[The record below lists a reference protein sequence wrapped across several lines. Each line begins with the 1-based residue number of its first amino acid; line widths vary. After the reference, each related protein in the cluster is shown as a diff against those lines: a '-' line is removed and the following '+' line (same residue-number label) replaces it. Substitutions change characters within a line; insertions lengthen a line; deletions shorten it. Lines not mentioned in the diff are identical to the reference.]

1 MTKSLDKKLRALLA
15 ADLDPAPLAISAL
28 VERVRGALPPPEVD
42 VLVAEPAAHAG
53 ARTDRASR
61 ADDGVRGLVQL
72 LGALLG
78 WVLVEQEGPAFYRGI
93 ERMRLAAKRA
103 RKRPDGRSWH
113 DLDAILAAEREG
125 LGHDAQVRWL
135 AKSTRAFRLFLTLA
149 AIAESTQAERTQER
163 SFERVLASA
172 SPDEVD
178 RAWRETRVRLVATA
192 HPTKIL
198 RQRML
203 AHQRDVHLLVAELAA
218 ARDRFQQIE
227 LVERLLAKIE
237 TLWATQ
243 FARWKK
249 PRVIDEVDHVLAFFD
264 ATILRAARGFFDRAA
279 LARSLVDRSEHPS
292 CEPPPLEFGSW
303 VGGDMDGNPFVDAGV
318 FAEALERQR
327 KHVLAF
333 YRREIERAAPKLSL
347 STRRAAPTAAMLA
360 RLDELIRERAS
371 LGIDVAFDQTRRD
384 QEPYRLFLA
393 LVAQRLERT
402 ERATANAVA
411 IYGAAEE
418 LVSDLELVSAA
429 LDKARYTRVAEQE
442 PRSIA
447 RLVRGFGFHLA
458 SLDLREDSE
467 HIVEAGETVL
477 RASGT
482 EPETDRD
489 ALLVQLGR
497 EILAPT
503 SVAPWRLEL
512 GDDEL
517 ERAGLD
523 ETKAFFVRRLF
534 GVLRVARD
542 AHARI
547 GPGCA
552 RHLVLTM
559 ASSVEQVLHALLLLK
574 TEGLFV
580 RRWDGGF
587 DSAMD
592 LVPLFE
598 TIADLERAP
607 AVLDELFAQPAYRAQ
622 LEARGLSQLV
632 MLGYSDSNKDG
643 GYLTSNWHAHRAQRE
658 LSAVA
663 ERHGVRLRF
672 FHGRGGSIGRG
683 GGPAHR
689 AVMALPTGTTRYGK
703 DLTEQGEVLA
713 RHYTVESSAKQH
725 LSDVLGAMF
734 DKRLSPTP
742 APEPAWLA
750 SAAELSRRAQRSY
763 ASLVHDDPD
772 FIAYFEHCTPREVE
786 LVKLGSRPERRREAR
801 TVSDLRAIPWVFRW
815 LQSRQ
820 ILPGWYGLGSALSG
834 FVADHPEGEE
844 AARAELSRMYVAW
857 PFFRS
862 VIENS
867 EIALRQ
873 TDLFIARH
881 YVRELAP
888 DAEPALRVLGLIE
901 AEHAVT
907 RLELTRLTGHEPLT
921 GPEDAALL
929 RSIELKEPY
938 LDPLNYIQVRLLAD
952 YRRARERGATPAEL
966 ELFEQA
972 LVSSIEGVATGL
984 GTTG

>member
-15 ADLDPAPLAISAL
+15 ADLDPAPLATSEL
-28 VERVRGALPPPEVD
+28 VERLRSALPPPEVD
-42 VLVAEPAAHAG
+42 LLVAEP
-53 ARTDRASR
+53 RAQTSDPAERRSR
-61 ADDGVRGLVQL
+61 SDDGVRSLVQL

-78 WVLVEQEGPAFYRGI
+78 WVLVEQEGPAFYRGT
-93 ERMRLAAKRA
+93 ERLRLAAKRA
-103 RKRPDGRSWH
+103 RRRPDGRSWH

-125 LGHDAQVRWL
+125 LGHEAQVRWL

-149 AIAESTQAERTQER
+149 AIAENTQAERPSSR
-163 SFERVLASA
+163 SFERVITSA
-172 SPDEVD
+172 SPEDVD
-178 RAWRETRVRLVATA
+178 SAWRETRVRLVATA

-203 AHQRDVHLLVAELAA
+203 AHQRDVHLLVSELAV
-218 ARDRFQQIE
+218 ARDRFEQIE

-243 FARWKK
+243 FARWQK

-279 LARSLVDRSEHPS
+279 LARSLVDRSEHPTS
-292 CEPPPLEFGSW
+292 EPPPLEFGSW

-318 FAEALERQR
+318 FAEALDRQR
-327 KHVLAF
+327 RHVLAF
-333 YRREIERAAPKLSL
+333 YRREIERAAPRLSL
-347 STRRAAPTAAMLA
+347 SIRRASPTAAMLA
-360 RLDELIRERAS
+360 RLDELVAEKAA
-371 LGIDVAFDQTRRD
+371 LGVDVAFDRTRRE

-402 ERATANAVA
+402 ERASSTSGAV
-411 IYGAAEE
+411 YGAPGE
-418 LVSDLELVSAA
+418 LVADLDLVAAA

-442 PRSIA
+442 PRSLA

-458 SLDLREDSE
+458 SLDLREDSM
-467 HIVEAGETVL
+467 HIAKAGETVL
-477 RASGT
+477 RATGA
-482 EPETDRD
+482 EPEVERG
-489 ALLVQLGR
+489 ALIAQLGR
-497 EILAPT
+497 EILAST

-512 GDDEL
+512 ADDDL
-517 ERAGLD
+517 ARAGLD
-523 ETKAFFVRRLF
+523 APSAFFVRRLF

-547 GPGCA
+547 GRGCA

-598 TIADLERAP
+598 TIADLEHAP

-622 LEARGLSQLV
+622 LEARGLAQLV

-643 GYLTSNWHAHRAQRE
+643 GYLTSNWQAHRAQRE
-658 LSAVA
+658 LCAVA
-663 ERHGVRLRF
+663 ERHGVRIRF

-703 DLTEQGEVLA
+703 DITEQGEVLA
-713 RHYTVESSAKQH
+713 RHYTVESTAKQH
-725 LSDVLGAMF
+725 FADVLGAMF

-742 APEPAWLA
+742 APEPRWLE
-750 SAAELSRRAQRSY
+750 SAEALSRRAQRSY

-834 FVADHPEGEE
+834 FAAEHPNGAE

-881 YVRELAP
+881 YVRELAA
-888 DAEPALRVLGLIE
+888 DAEPALRVFGIIE
-901 AEHAVT
+901 AEHALT
-907 RLELTRLTGHEPLT
+907 RAELTRLTGHEPLT
-921 GPEDAALL
+921 GPEDAVLL

-938 LDPLNYIQVRLLAD
+938 LDPLNYIQVRLIAD
-952 YRRARERGATPAEL
+952 YRRAREKGATPTEL

>member
-15 ADLDPAPLAISAL
+15 ADLDPAPLGLTAL
-28 VERVRGALPPPEVD
+28 VDRVRSALPPPEVD
-42 VLVAEPAAHAG
+42 LIAAEPP
-53 ARTDRASR
+53 ARGVDRAERSSR

-103 RKRPDGRSWH
+103 RRRPDGRSWH

-149 AIAESTQAERTQER
+149 AIAESTEGGRGRER
-163 SFERVLASA
+163 SFERVLAAA
-172 SPDEVD
+172 SPEELDA
-178 RAWRETRVRLVATA
+178 AWRETRVRLVATA

-203 AHQRDVHLLVAELAA
+203 AHQRDVHLLVSELASV
-218 ARDRFQQIE
+218 RDRFEQIE

-243 FARWKK
+243 FARWQK

-264 ATILRAARGFFDRAA
+264 ATILRASRAFFDRAA
-279 LARSLVDRSEHPS
+279 LARSLVERAEHPS
-292 CEPPPLEFGSW
+292 STPPPLEFGSW

-327 KHVLAF
+327 RHVLAF
-333 YRREIERAAPKLSL
+333 YRREIERAAPRLSL
-347 STRRAAPTAAMLA
+347 STRRATPNAPMLA
-360 RLDELIRERAS
+360 RLDELVAEKAA
-371 LGIDVAFDQTRRD
+371 LGFDVAFDRTRRE
-384 QEPYRLFLA
+384 QEPYRLFLT

-402 ERATANAVA
+402 ERAGSDEAAVYRA
-411 IYGAAEE
+411 PER
-418 LVSDLELVSAA
+418 LVADLELVSAA
-429 LDKARYTRVAEQE
+429 LDQARYARVADQE
-442 PRSIA
+442 PRSLA
-447 RLVRGFGFHLA
+447 RVVRAFGFHLA
-458 SLDLREDSE
+458 SLDLREDSQ
-467 HIVEAGETVL
+467 HIAQAGETVL
-477 RASGT
+477 RASGL
-482 EPETDRD
+482 EPEAERS
-489 ALLVQLGR
+489 ALISQLGR

-512 GDDEL
+512 ADEDL

-523 ETKAFFVRRLF
+523 ASKAFFVRRLF
-534 GVLRVARD
+534 GVLRVARE
-542 AHARI
+542 AHGRI

-607 AVLDELFAQPAYRAQ
+607 AILEELFSQPAYRAQ

-643 GYLTSNWHAHRAQRE
+643 GYLTSNWQAHRAQRE

-703 DLTEQGEVLA
+703 DITEQGEVLA
-713 RHYTVESSAKQH
+713 RHYTVESTAKQH
-725 LSDVLGAMF
+725 LADVLGAMF
-734 DKRLSPTP
+734 DKRFSPTP
-742 APEPAWLA
+742 APEPAWLDA
-750 SAAELSRRAQRSY
+750 AAELSRRAQQRY
-763 ASLVHDDPD
+763 AALVHDDPD
-772 FIAYFEHCTPREVE
+772 FIAYFEQCTPREVE

-820 ILPGWYGLGSALSG
+820 ILPGWYGLGAALSG
-834 FVADHPEGEE
+834 FVAQHAEGE
-844 AARAELSRMYVAW
+844 ATARAELARMYAGW

-862 VIENS
+862 VIENC

-881 YVRELAP
+881 YVRELAGESEG
-888 DAEPALRVLGLIE
+888 AMRVFGLIE
-901 AEHAVT
+901 AEHAAT
-907 RLELTRLTGHEPLT
+907 RVELTRLTGHEPLT
-921 GPEDAALL
+921 GPDDAELL

-938 LDPLNYIQVRLLAD
+938 LDPLNYIQVRLIAD
-952 YRRARERGATPAEL
+952 YRQARERGATAAEL